1 MHGMIAFTRI
11 VGLLTCVLIIRSAC
25 GSSGAAAPTT
35 TVSGPA
41 LLFFYTDK

>member
-1 MHGMIAFTRI
+1 MHAMIAFTRTM
-11 VGLLTCVLIIRSAC
+11 GLLGCVLIILNAC

-41 LLFFYTDK
+41 LLFFYTDN